1 MTGPIHDSGLASE
14 RTELAWSRSA
24 LALLACGAATV
35 KGVPNVTNGHPVTGA
50 VLLALGGL
58 VWLSG
63 LPLARRRK
71 GRDGQARR
79 PARFRST
86 IISSGGVTSAAR
98 VGVTPKA
105 PTPTSRAASS
115 IPPFT

>member
-79 PARFRST
+79 PAMFRDLAPVAY
-86 IISSGGVTSAAR
+86 GSAL
-98 VGVTPKA
+98 VGV
-105 PTPTSRAASS
+105 AAFLVAALF
-115 IPPFT
+115 PN